1 MVKNQNYDFLNK
13 KRKTQPTKAKPLL
26 TLPSGR
32 KSAFDYI
39 IKNYKHILS
48 DFNGKYI
55 ERFLGDGQILTALF
69 PKKAELI
76 TDNPLI
82 REFYSSISYKIVVD
96 INFINLWL
104 YNDKDRSDAEREK
117 VFYEFQKYL
126 RGEIEIN
133 DFRLTKWYVLSRPAI
148 FYAMCRICASTQ
160 RISFD
165 SSFSPDFCNFGKN
178 IRGIVNAIDD
188 DYIIDYFNEADIVVR
203 NSEEEESIVAG
214 NDDFLFINVPKNY
227 SLERTIEL
235 ISDFWA
241 CSNGL
246 LVMDDTLAN
255 RALWG
260 KDCKIFAKNR
270 LFSQDEIHT
279 NSKNVI
285 VAIRYKGEVV
295 KL

>member
-1 MVKNQNYDFLNK
+1 MVMAKNQDYDFLNK

-39 IKNYKHILS
+39 IKNYKHILA

-55 ERFLGDGQILTALF
+55 EKFLGDGQILTALF
-69 PKKAELI
+69 PKKAELV

-82 REFYSSISYKIVVD
+82 REFYLSISYKTVVD

-104 YNDKDRSDAEREK
+104 YNDKDRGNAEREK
-117 VFYEFQKYL
+117 VFYEFQRYL
-126 RGEIEIN
+126 RGEIDIN
-133 DFRLTKWYVLSRPAI
+133 EFRLTKWYVLSRPAI
-148 FYAMCRICASTQ
+148 FYAMCRLCASTQ
-160 RISFD
+160 RITFD
-165 SSFSPDFCNFGKN
+165 SSFSPDFGNFGKN

-203 NSEEEESIVAG
+203 SSDEDVAVG
-214 NDDFLFINVPKNY
+214 DDDFLFINVPKNY
-227 SLERTIEL
+227 GIERTIEQV
-235 ISDFWA
+235 SDFWA

-246 LVMDDTLAN
+246 LVMEDTLAN

-260 KDCKIFAKNR
+260 TDSKIFAKNR
-270 LFSQDEIHT
+270 LFLHDEIQPNT
-279 NSKNVI
+279 KNVI
-285 VAIRYKGEVV
+285 IAIRHKGEVV